1 MNDRALGNACAGFD
15 ADVLDELRAIAAL
28 HEEANGLLVRLL
40 GWAGSR
46 VDAALDR
53 LPDGWRGRIDEAV
66 GLALDRGYR
75 IAFSTQPG
83 SDGRAIDRAL
93 AWAGGDRWHKAATA
107 VTGALGGA
115 GGLATTLI
123 DLPVTTTLILRSI
136 QQIAAGYGEDPAD
149 PAVRAACVMVLGLGG
164 PTTTD
169 DSGDTG
175 FIAAR
180 LALSGKAVAELLRDV
195 LPRFGIVV
203 GQKALAQATPL
214 LGALAGATIN
224 PVFTGYYQTM
234 AHVHFRLRRLEAA
247 HPPEHV
253 RACFERMLG
262 HAAPKRD

>member
-1 MNDRALGNACAGFD
+1 MNDPALGNACAGFD
-15 ADVLDELRAIAAL
+15 AAVIDELRAIAAL
-28 HEEANGLLVRLL
+28 HDEANGLLLRLL

-46 VDAALDR
+46 VDSALDR
-53 LPDGWRGRIDEAV
+53 LPDGWRGRIDAAA
-66 GLALDRGYR
+66 GLALDHGYR

-83 SDGRAIDRAL
+83 GDSRAVDRAL
-93 AWAGGDRWHKAATA
+93 AWAAGERWHKAATA

-149 PAVRAACVMVLGLGG
+149 PAVRAQCVAVLGLGG
-164 PTTTD
+164 PTPD
-169 DSGDTG
+169 DDAGDAG
-175 FIAAR
+175 FVAAR
-180 LALSGKAVAELLRDV
+180 LALSGKAITEVLKDV

-247 HPPEHV
+247 HPPDQV
-253 RACFERMLG
+253 RACFDRMLAVG
-262 HAAPKRD
+262 RG